1 MSDQPE
7 KTEKISDVQMDMAN
21 LYREEA
27 YTDLKTGGIRKLV
40 PINLDG
46 SEDSAR
52 DAVYSGHTQ
61 VMSPHGPVPIQG
73 AIEAKT
79 LEEAILGF
87 PQAMED
93 AMTKM
98 VEEAQRHQQEQASKI
113 VTPEDLKKDSGGIIV

>member
-1 MSDQPE
+1 MSEQPG
-7 KTEKISDVQMDMAN
+7 KLSDVQMDMAN

-40 PINLDG
+40 PINMDG

-61 VMSPHGPVPIQG
+61 VMSPHGPLPIQG

-87 PQAMED
+87 PKAMEE
-93 AMTKM
+93 AMNKM
-98 VEEAQRHQQEQASKI
+98 VEEAQKAQREQANKI
-113 VTPEDLKKDSGGIIV
+113 VTPDDLKKDSGLIV

>member
-1 MSDQPE
+1 MSEQP
-7 KTEKISDVQMDMAN
+7 EKISDVKMDMAN

-40 PINLDG
+40 PINMDG

-73 AIEAKT
+73 TIEAET

-87 PQAMED
+87 PAAMEE
-93 AMTKM
+93 AMNKM
-98 VEEAQRHQQEQASKI
+98 VEEAQKFQKEQASKI
-113 VTPEDLKKDSGGIIV
+113 VTPDDLKKDSGGIIV

>member
-1 MSDQPE
+1 MSDQP
-7 KTEKISDVQMDMAN
+7 EKISDVQMDMAN